1 MLSAISVSTPALRR
15 NQTSHAYCV
24 HRVPRSSTTNQIL
37 AQLDTHSLRIRF
49 FVARALAIHGG
60 RWAALRPG
68 TIRIG
73 DNAFRTKFFL
83 HTHAW
88 GTEIRQRDT
97 GRGRC
102 IIDAR
107 SRDAE
112 YRRAA
117 RRSDVEILW
126 SPVTPL
132 AA

>member
-1 MLSAISVSTPALRR
+1 MFTTVSVSTPALRR
-15 NQTSHAYCV
+15 NQTSHAYLV

-37 AQLDTHSLRIRF
+37 TQLDTLSIRTRT
-49 FVARALAIHGG
+49 FVARALAFHGG

-83 HTHAW
+83 CTHAW
-88 GTEIRQRDT
+88 GTEIRQRGT

-112 YRRAA
+112 YRRAV
-117 RRSDVEILW
+117 RRLDAEILW
-126 SPVTPL
+126 SPV